1 MANLEERMGQLRRL
15 RTTALDDSSV
25 ALVRK
30 ALQDRANL
38 IVAEAAKVVAAH
50 QVTALIPDLLTAFDR
65 LFESPVKSDPKC
77 FGKLAI
83 VQALT
88 RMDYSE
94 SVPFLRAARHIQKE
108 PVYGGFE
115 DTALSLRGA
124 SVLALV
130 ACNDVSRTET
140 FRELVDILFDP
151 GDPVRLEAVRAITQM
166 NGDEASLL
174 LRLKARTGDSSPG
187 VIGQVFDGL
196 LSLDREKAI
205 KFVAEFLNSPDVE
218 VRDEAAFALGSSRLA
233 EAIKALIDALN
244 RSKDR
249 EFRGVIIRAL
259 GASRQPAAIEFL
271 LELIRTGLGQEAAAA
286 IEALKLYESPEIQL
300 KIEQAKNARP

>member
-1 MANLEERMGQLRRL
+1 MEHLRRV
-15 RTTALDDSSV
+15 RTMPLDESCV
-25 ALVRK
+25 GLVRK

-50 QVTALIPDLLTAFDR
+50 QLTVLTPDLLSAFDR

-94 SVPFLRAARHIQKE
+94 AAPFLRGARHVQKE
-108 PVYGGFE
+108 PVYGGQE
-115 DTALSLRGA
+115 DTALTLRGA

-130 ACNDVSRTET
+130 ASTDVSRTEI
-140 FRELVDILFDP
+140 FRELVDALVDP
-151 GDPVRLEAVRAITQM
+151 GDPVRIDAVRAIAQM
-166 NGDEASLL
+166 SGDEASLL
-174 LRLKARTGDSSPG
+174 LRLKARMGDSSPS
-187 VIGQVFDGL
+187 VTGQVFDAL

-205 KFVAEFLNSPDVE
+205 TLVAEFLNSSDVE
-218 VRDEAAFALGSSRLA
+218 VRDEAAFALGSSRLPQG
-233 EAIKALIDALN
+233 IHALIDVWN
-244 RSKDR
+244 RSSDR

-259 GASRQPAAIEFL
+259 GSSRQTAAIEFL

-286 IEALKLYESPEIQL
+286 VEALKSYESSDIQSQV
-300 KIEQAKNARP
+300 EQAKKARS